1 MQRQDRKKDK
11 IRPLSVEVGINKYA
25 EGSCLIELGSTKILV
40 TASVENK
47 VPSHLRGTG
56 KGWVTAEYSMLP
68 RATQTRM
75 FREGRRHNLDGRTQ
89 EIQRL
94 IGRSLRAITK
104 LEGLGNRT
112 VWIDCDVTQADGG
125 TRTASII
132 GGFIAYYEAVLNL
145 LSRELIAE
153 NPIQEFLGAISVG
166 IVQNNYLLDLEYK
179 EDLIADVDLNIVA
192 TKSNKIIEIQG
203 TAEGL
208 PFSKTDMIELVDLG
222 LNGIHQVILIE
233 EKIIEELNNKYKI

>member
-1 MQRQDRKKDK
+1 
-11 IRPLSVEVGINKYA
+11 
-25 EGSCLIELGSTKILV
+25 
-40 TASVENK
+40 
-47 VPSHLRGTG
+47 
-56 KGWVTAEYSMLP
+56 
-68 RATQTRM
+68 
-75 FREGRRHNLDGRTQ
+75 
-89 EIQRL
+89 QRL
-94 IGRSLRAITK
+94 IGRSLRAVTK
-104 LEGLGNRT
+104 LEDLGNRT
-112 VWIDCDVTQADGG
+112 IWIDCDVTQADGG

-233 EKIIEELNNKYKI
+233 EKIIEELINKYKI